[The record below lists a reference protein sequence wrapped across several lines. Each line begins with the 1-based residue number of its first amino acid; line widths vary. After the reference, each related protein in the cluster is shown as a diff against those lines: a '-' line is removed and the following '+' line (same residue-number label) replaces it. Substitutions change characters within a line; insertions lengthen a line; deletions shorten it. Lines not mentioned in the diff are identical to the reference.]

1 MHIARDKIHCAI
13 CGSISNRTTD
23 VDDTVLCEHCF
34 DIMLRN
40 GLLFEY
46 EADTDWHYGP
56 TSTLHLDRIED
67 RQAAIDDVLEIVEL
81 LK

>member
-1 MHIARDKIHCAI
+1 MPITRDKIHCAI

-23 VDDTVLCEHCF
+23 VDDTVLCKHCF
-34 DIMLRN
+34 DMMLEN
-40 GLLFEY
+40 GFLFEY

-56 TSTLHLDRIED
+56 SRTLDLDRLED
-67 RQAAIDDVLEIVEL
+67 KQAVINDVLEIVEL

>member
-1 MHIARDKIHCAI
+1 MPIARDKIHCAI

-34 DIMLRN
+34 DMMLEN

-46 EADTDWHYGP
+46 DADTDWHYGL
-56 TSTLHLDRIED
+56 SRTLDLDRLED
-67 RQAAIDDVLEIVEL
+67 RQAVINDVLGIVEL

>member
-1 MHIARDKIHCAI
+1 MAIVKNKIHCAI

-23 VDDTVLCEHCF
+23 VDDTVLCESCF
-34 DIMLRN
+34 DMMLRN

-56 TSTLHLDRIED
+56 SRTLDLDRLENK
-67 RQAAIDDVLEIVEL
+67 QAVIDDVLEIVEL

>member
-1 MHIARDKIHCAI
+1 MPIARDKIHCAI

-23 VDDTVLCEHCF
+23 VDDTVLCKHCF

-56 TSTLHLDRIED
+56 SRTLCLDRIED
-67 RQAAIDDVLEIVEL
+67 RQAAIDDVLEIVKL